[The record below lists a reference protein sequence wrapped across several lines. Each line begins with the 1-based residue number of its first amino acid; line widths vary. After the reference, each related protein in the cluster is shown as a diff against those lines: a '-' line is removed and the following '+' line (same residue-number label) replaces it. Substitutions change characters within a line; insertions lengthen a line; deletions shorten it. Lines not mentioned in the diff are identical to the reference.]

1 MAVVKPFCCI
11 HPARGLEPKIA
22 ALPYDVYSREEAR
35 HAVEGKPLS
44 FLNID
49 RPETLFGPEQDMYA
63 QEVYEAARMR
73 LQNMQADGSFVKEES
88 PVYYIYELT
97 MDGRSQTGIV
107 GCASIDDYERQVIR
121 KHENTRAEKEEDR
134 IRHVD
139 ACGAQTGPIF
149 LAYRSHGTIR
159 DIVKTVKTSEP
170 EFSFETEDGIRH
182 AGWKISEDRKSTRLN
197 SSHP

>member
-97 MDGRSQTGIV
+97 WMDGPKPVLWDVLPLMIMNGR
-107 GCASIDDYERQVIR
+107 
-121 KHENTRAEKEEDR
+121 
-134 IRHVD
+134 
-139 ACGAQTGPIF
+139 
-149 LAYRSHGTIR
+149 
-159 DIVKTVKTSEP
+159 
-170 EFSFETEDGIRH
+170 
-182 AGWKISEDRKSTRLN
+182 
-197 SSHP
+197 